1 MKTLRQYQTDL
12 SINAVKI
19 LNELKLVYL
28 ACEVRTGKTAT
39 SLETAKLYGAT
50 NVLFLTKKKAIK
62 SILTDYKD
70 FGYTFNITV
79 INNESLHTINGNYDL
94 IISDEHHRIATYPK
108 PNKIAKLIKQR
119 YANVPMIFLSG
130 TPTPESYSQI
140 FHQYWISNYSPFK
153 HANFYRWAKDFVT
166 VKQVH
171 LGYATVNDYSN
182 ANKQLIDTILKKYTL
197 TFTQKE
203 AGFTS
208 EVNEK
213 IIYID
218 ASEYTHSLAKRL
230 TKEKIINGKNEI
242 IIADTG
248 AKLLTKLHQIWSGTV
263 KFESG
268 NTMVLD
274 YSKANYIF
282 ENFKNKT
289 AIFYKF
295 QAELDALKEV
305 FKNTLTTDL
314 TEFDNSDKHIA
325 LQIVSG
331 REGISLKNAKQLVY
345 YNIDFSAVSYW
356 QSRDRLTTMDR
367 LTNDVYYIFAKN
379 GIESKIYKSVL
390 NKKNYTLSVFK
401 KESNI
406 VEVEVEVEGLD
417 MFKKYGVSEI
427 KKGKN
432 TYIVK

>member
-1 MKTLRQYQTDL
+1 MYTLRPYQAEL
-12 SINAVKI
+12 SKKAILV
-19 LNELKLVYL
+19 LNELKIVYL
-28 ACEVRTGKTAT
+28 ACEVRTGKTAIA
-39 SLETAKLYGAT
+39 LETAKLYGAK

-62 SILTDYKD
+62 SILSDYNN
-70 FGYTFNITV
+70 FGYTFGLTV
-79 INNESLHTINGNYDL
+79 INNESLHLTAGNFDL

-108 PNKIAKLIKQR
+108 PNKVAKLIKLK
-119 YANVPMIFLSG
+119 YANLPMIFLSG

-153 HANFYRWAKDFVT
+153 HINFYRWARDFVN
-166 VKQVH
+166 VKLVN
-171 LGYATVNDYSN
+171 LGYAMVNDYSN
-182 ANKQLIDTILKKYTL
+182 ANKELIKKYLEKYTL

-208 EVNEK
+208 EVNEN
-213 IIYID
+213 IIYIE
-218 ASEYTHSLAKRL
+218 ASEYINSLAKKL

-274 YSKANYIF
+274 YSKAKYIY
-282 ENFKNKT
+282 ETFKTKT

-295 QAELDALKEV
+295 QAELDAIKEI
-305 FKNTLTTDL
+305 FKDTLTTDL

-325 LQIVSG
+325 LQVVSG

-367 LTNDVYYIFAKN
+367 LTNDIYYIFAKN

-401 KESNI
+401 KD
-406 VEVEVEVEGLD
+406 G
-417 MFKKYGVSEI
+417 F
-427 KKGKN
+427 
-432 TYIVK
+432 